1 MAVKSADW
9 VTEHRYRAV
18 LQVLDG
24 VSKSQVA
31 RECGAS
37 RQSVHSWVT
46 RYEALGLPGLADRSR
61 RPLTSPTE
69 VSPTVVAMVCEL
81 RRVYPRWGAQRIT
94 HELTLRGVDAP
105 PSRSSV
111 YRILIRHG
119 LVAAQQ
125 QNHKRKYRRWQRDAP
140 MQLWQI
146 DIMGGVFLADGR
158 ECKLVTGIDDNS
170 RFVVMAAVVAEPGA
184 RAICAA
190 FTAAMATYG
199 VPSEVLTDNGK
210 QFTGRFTKPYPAE
223 VLLERICRENGITTR
238 LTKPRSPTT
247 TGKIERFHK
256 TLRRELLDSAGP
268 FVSIEAAQETIGA
281 WVHGDNYSRPH
292 QSLGMA
298 TPATIF
304 RPAPVDVVPPMPAA
318 TEPLGPDI
326 VDVIV
331 PPRSKQHLATAA
343 EHPLGG
349 TIDAVEWET
358 VPTPRARL
366 LLPGDQQFKF
376 TAALARRSVTVWASD
391 RSIHIVLDGAVIR
404 TRPSRLSE
412 HDLRDLLRR
421 GARIAGPEP
430 ARGAVTVD
438 MLRTSE
444 VIEVARTVSRDGCI
458 GLGGHKVLLDSTLV
472 GQRVTVRFEGA
483 LMHLVAK
490 SRLVKTLPAPLPPDQ
505 RAALRGARPT
515 SEPLPPPAPPHRAM
529 RRVAAN
535 GTVTVAGQRLRVG
548 RSYQG
553 QTVAIAIEDAV
564 FRVFVDGNEICTH
577 SRRTDTEIAI
587 FKAYPRR
594 PSTWRP
600 RSQTQPESVK
610 NVLKRNRPACP
621 DTTH

>member
-1 MAVKSADW
+1 VTEQLADIADDW
-9 VTEHRYRAV
+9 VIEHRYRAV

-37 RQSVHSWVT
+37 RQSVHSWVI

-61 RPLTSPTE
+61 RPLTSPNE
-69 VSPTVVAMVCEL
+69 LSPTVVAMVCEL
-81 RRVYPRWGAQRIT
+81 RLAYPRWGAQRIA
-94 HELTLRGVDAP
+94 HALALRGVDAP

-111 YRILIRHG
+111 YRILVRHG

-158 ECKLVTGIDDNS
+158 ECKVVTGIDDHS
-170 RFVVMAAVVAEPGA
+170 RFVVMATVVGDPGA
-184 RAICAA
+184 RAVCAA

-223 VLLERICRENGITTR
+223 VLFERICRENGITTR

-268 FVSIEAAQETIGA
+268 FASIEAAQEAIDA
-281 WVHGDNYSRPH
+281 WVHGYNHSRPH

-298 TPATIF
+298 TPATVF
-304 RPAPVDVVPPMPAA
+304 RPAPVEVTPPVPAD
-318 TEPLGPDI
+318 TEPLIPDV
-326 VDVIV
+326 VDVVV
-331 PPRSKQHLATAA
+331 PSRPRQHLAPAA
-343 EHPLGG
+343 EHALG
-349 TIDAVEWET
+349 DAVHAVEWEA
-358 VPTPRARL
+358 VLTPRARL

-376 TAALARRSVTVWASD
+376 TAALARREVTVWASD
-391 RSIHIVLDGAVIR
+391 RSIHIVLDGTVIR

-430 ARGAVTVD
+430 ARGAATID
-438 MLRTSE
+438 MLTTSA
-444 VIEVARTVSRDGCI
+444 VIDVSRTVSRDGCV
-458 GLGGHKVLLDSTLV
+458 GLGGDKVLLGSTLV
-472 GQRVTVRFEGA
+472 GQRVTLRFAGT
-483 LMHLVAK
+483 LMHVVANG
-490 SRLVKTLPAPLPPDQ
+490 RLVKTLPAPLPPDQ
-505 RAALRGARPT
+505 RATLRGARPT

-535 GTVTVAGQRLRVG
+535 GTVTVAGQRLRIG
-548 RSYQG
+548 RSHQG
-553 QTVAIAIEDAV
+553 QPVTIAIEDPV
-564 FRVFVDGNEICTH
+564 FRVFIDGNEICTH
-577 SRRTDTEIAI
+577 ARRTDTDIAI

-594 PSTWRP
+594 HST
-600 RSQTQPESVK
+600 
-610 NVLKRNRPACP
+610 
-621 DTTH
+621 

>member
-1 MAVKSADW
+1 MTEQLPDSAGDW
-9 VTEHRYRAV
+9 VIEHRYRAV

-37 RQSVHSWVT
+37 RQSVHSWVI

-61 RPLTSPTE
+61 RPLTSPNE
-69 VSPTVVAMVCEL
+69 LSPTVVAMVCEL
-81 RRVYPRWGAQRIT
+81 RLTYPRWGAQRIA
-94 HELTLRGVDAP
+94 HELALRGVDAP

-111 YRILIRHG
+111 YRILVRHG

-146 DIMGGVFLADGR
+146 DIMGGVFLFDGR
-158 ECKLVTGIDDNS
+158 ECKLVTGIDDHA
-170 RFVVMAAVVAEPGA
+170 RFVVMATVVAEPGA
-184 RAICAA
+184 RAVCAA

-223 VLLERICRENGITTR
+223 VLFERICRENGITTR

-247 TGKIERFHK
+247 TGKIERLHK
-256 TLRRELLDSAGP
+256 TLRREFLDSAGP
-268 FVSIEAAQETIGA
+268 FASIEAAQDAIDA
-281 WVHGDNYSRPH
+281 WVRGYNHSRPH

-298 TPATIF
+298 TPATVF
-304 RPAPVDVVPPMPAA
+304 RPAPVEVIAPVPIDTEPLTPDVVEVVVPPRP
-318 TEPLGPDI
+318 
-326 VDVIV
+326 
-331 PPRSKQHLATAA
+331 KQHLAPVA
-343 EHPLGG
+343 EHALDG
-349 TIDAVEWET
+349 TINAVEWEAAL
-358 VPTPRARL
+358 TPRARL

-376 TAALARRSVTVWASD
+376 TAALARREVTVWASD
-391 RSIHIVLDGAVIR
+391 RSIHIVLDGTVIR

-430 ARGAVTVD
+430 ARGAATAE
-438 MLRTSE
+438 MLSTSA

-458 GLGGHKVLLDSTLV
+458 GLGGDKVLLESTLV
-472 GQRVTVRFEGA
+472 GQRVTLRFEGS
-483 LMHLVAK
+483 LMHVVANG
-490 SRLVKTLPAPLPPDQ
+490 RLVKTLPAPLPPNQ
-505 RAALRGARPT
+505 RPALRGARPT

-535 GTVTVAGQRLRVG
+535 GTITVAGQRLRIG
-548 RSYQG
+548 RSHQG
-553 QTVAIAIEDAV
+553 RTVTIAIEDTV
-564 FRVFVDGNEICTH
+564 FRVFIDGNEICTH
-577 SRRTDTEIAI
+577 ARRTNTDVAI

-594 PSTWRP
+594 PST
-600 RSQTQPESVK
+600 
-610 NVLKRNRPACP
+610 
-621 DTTH
+621 